1 MLPLQTLQAQSFFGN
16 LPIGVLTSVQ
26 VLRILCASPP
36 NTTEFPPMTLDQAH
50 EAYNA
55 ICLSEGPEI
64 SKAYADTVGRFQ
76 EGFLA
81 DGVTDDIDEAF
92 RRAVDTT
99 QRLLPVLRMR
109 TARA

>member
-1 MLPLQTLQAQSFFGN
+1 
-16 LPIGVLTSVQ
+16 
-26 VLRILCASPP
+26 
-36 NTTEFPPMTLDQAH
+36 MTLNEAH

-55 ICLSEGPEI
+55 VCLSEGPEI
-64 SKAYADTVGRFQ
+64 GKAYADTVGRFQ

-99 QRLLPVLRMR
+99 ERLLPAIR
-109 TARA
+109 TRISVRLAAGLPA